1 MFYQV
6 PRVSREGMAIARR
19 HVSNLWRSTHRPL
32 TGAFALASRGPAARG
47 VGLDG
52 RPRIPTPPSPAMEQT
67 ALAWCLSAAS
77 RVFETIRRFKGME
90 REVVVLVELPVGG
103 GRLDE
108 LLYVG
113 LTWATTEL
121 VVTAAP
127 EPIAP

>member
-52 RPRIPTPPSPAMEQT
+52 RPRIPTPPSPAVEQT
-67 ALAWCLSAAS
+67 ALPA
-77 RVFETIRRFKGME
+77 VT
-90 REVVVLVELPVGG
+90 GG
-103 GRLDE
+103 GAGAFLKRS
-108 LLYVG
+108 VCKRN
-113 LTWATTEL
+113 
-121 VVTAAP
+121 
-127 EPIAP
+127 